1 MEVIKNNHIE
11 ILEWKV
17 TIIEINLLEG
27 LNIRF
32 EITEERISKFEW
44 NRLIEII
51 QSEKQQ
57 NPKIYELTE
66 LKNWRG
72 EQIIQI

>member
-32 EITEERISKFEW
+32 EITEERISKFE
-44 NRLIEII
+44 
-51 QSEKQQ
+51 
-57 NPKIYELTE
+57 
-66 LKNWRG
+66 
-72 EQIIQI
+72 